1 MNLPSMNMRSLQ
13 ASLRSVKSFVFALL
27 AGVLLTGC
35 ATSTIETRRQER
47 LAAYQ
52 GLSPELK
59 ALVDKGQ
66 IKVGMSQ
73 DAVYISW
80 GPPSD
85 VLQSETTEGALTTWQ
100 FHGAWMQETRFWT
113 YREVTKDNT
122 TFLERYLERDYNPRD
137 YIKAEITFMNGV
149 VKQWRTLPRPLN

>member
-1 MNLPSMNMRSLQ
+1 M
-13 ASLRSVKSFVFALL
+13 KFFVFALFACL
-27 AGVLLTGC
+27 VLTGC
-35 ATSTIETRRQER
+35 ATSTIESRRKER
-47 LAAYQ
+47 LAAYE

-59 ALVDKGQ
+59 TLVDKGQ
-66 IKVGMSQ
+66 LKVGMSQ

-80 GPPSD
+80 GPPSE
-85 VLQSETTEGALTTWQ
+85 VLQSETAEGALTTWN

-137 YIKAEITFMNGV
+137 YVKAEIIFMNGA

>member
-1 MNLPSMNMRSLQ
+1 M
-13 ASLRSVKSFVFALL
+13 KTFALAL
-27 AGVLLTGC
+27 LVCVALTGC

-47 LAAYQ
+47 RAAYE
-52 GLSPELK
+52 GLSPEVK
-59 ALVDKGQ
+59 TLVDKGQ

-80 GPPSD
+80 GAPSE
-85 VLQSETTEGALTTWQ
+85 VLQSETPEGALTTWQ

-113 YREVTKDNT
+113 YREVTKDNA

-137 YIKAEITFMNGV
+137 YVKAEITFMNGA

>member
-1 MNLPSMNMRSLQ
+1 M
-13 ASLRSVKSFVFALL
+13 KFFVLALFAC
-27 AGVLLTGC
+27 VVLTGC
-35 ATSTIETRRQER
+35 ATSTIESRRQER

-59 ALVDKGQ
+59 TLVDKGQ

-80 GPPSD
+80 GSPSD
-85 VLQSETTEGALTTWQ
+85 VLQSETAEGALTTWQ

-113 YREVTKDNT
+113 YREVARDNT

-137 YIKAEITFMNGV
+137 YVKAEITFMNGV

>member
-1 MNLPSMNMRSLQ
+1 MNMRALQ
-13 ASLRSVKSFVFALL
+13 ASLRSVKAFVFALL
-27 AGVLLTGC
+27 AGVLVTGC

>member
-1 MNLPSMNMRSLQ
+1 M
-13 ASLRSVKSFVFALL
+13 V
-27 AGVLLTGC
+27 LTGC
-35 ATSTIETRRQER
+35 ATSTIESRRQER

-59 ALVDKGQ
+59 TLVDKGQ
-66 IKVGMSQ
+66 IKIGMSQ

-80 GPPSD
+80 GSPSD
-85 VLQSETTEGALTTWQ
+85 VLQSETAEGALTTWQ

-137 YIKAEITFMNGV
+137 YVKAEIIFLNGV
-149 VKQWRTLPRPLN
+149 VKQWKTLPRPLN

>member
-1 MNLPSMNMRSLQ
+1 MKFF
-13 ASLRSVKSFVFALL
+13 AFALL
-27 AGVLLTGC
+27 TCALLTGC
-35 ATSTIETRRQER
+35 ATSTIESRRLER
-47 LAAYQ
+47 LAAYE
-52 GLSPELK
+52 GLSPDLK
-59 ALVDKGQ
+59 TLVDKGQ

-85 VLQSETTEGALTTWQ
+85 VLQSETAEGALTTWQ

-113 YREVTKDNT
+113 YREVNKDNT

-137 YIKAEITFMNGV
+137 YVKAEIIFMNGA
-149 VKQWRTLPRPLN
+149 VKQWKTLPRPLN

>member
-1 MNLPSMNMRSLQ
+1 MNMRSQQ
-13 ASLRSVKSFVFALL
+13 ASLRSVKNFVFAVL
-27 AGVLLTGC
+27 AGVLVTGC

-52 GLSPELK
+52 GLSSELK

-113 YREVTKDNT
+113 YREVTKDNA

-137 YIKAEITFMNGV
+137 YVKAEITFMNGV
-149 VKQWRTLPRPLN
+149 VKQ

>member
-1 MNLPSMNMRSLQ
+1 MKFF
-13 ASLRSVKSFVFALL
+13 AFALF
-27 AGVLLTGC
+27 ACAVLTGC
-35 ATSTIETRRQER
+35 ATSTIESRRQER

-59 ALVDKGQ
+59 TLVDKGQ

-80 GPPSD
+80 GPPSE
-85 VLQSETTEGALTTWQ
+85 VLQSETAEGALTTWQ

-122 TFLERYLERDYNPRD
+122 AFLERYLERDYNPRD
-137 YIKAEITFMNGV
+137 YVKAEIIFVNGA
-149 VKQWRTLPRPLN
+149 VKQWKTLPRPVN

>member
-1 MNLPSMNMRSLQ
+1 M
-13 ASLRSVKSFVFALL
+13 KDFACLLVACVVL
-27 AGVLLTGC
+27 AGC
-35 ATSTIETRRQER
+35 ASSTIESRRQER
-47 LAAYQ
+47 RAAYE

-59 ALVDKGQ
+59 MLVDQGQ

-73 DAVYISW
+73 DAVYIAW
-80 GPPSD
+80 GPPTE
-85 VLQSETTEGALTTWQ
+85 VLQSESPEGALTTWQ

-122 TFLERYLERDYNPRD
+122 MFLERYLERDYNPRD
-137 YIKAEITFMNGV
+137 YVKAEITFANGV